1 MFNKDKKFLTE
12 KNGVGGFELKICMS
26 CDPGEN
32 NEKCGLCQFMQDA
45 VERLGEYEATGLSP
59 KEVSEI
65 KRKKAFYEAKS
76 ERRFKNAKSILGVW
90 TKKVRMRKASDEL
103 AKKGVP
109 EEAEGKKLPVF
120 DMNDPDC
127 GEKIEKFFEE
137 GKREQ

>member
-59 KEVSEI
+59 KEV
-65 KRKKAFYEAKS
+65 KK
-76 ERRFKNAKSILGVW
+76 
-90 TKKVRMRKASDEL
+90 L
-103 AKKGVP
+103 AKKR
-109 EEAEGKKLPVF
+109 ETEAKGKKLPVF
-120 DMNDPDC
+120 DTNDPDC
-127 GEKIEKFFEE
+127 GDKIEKYLEE
-137 GKREQ
+137 GEKE